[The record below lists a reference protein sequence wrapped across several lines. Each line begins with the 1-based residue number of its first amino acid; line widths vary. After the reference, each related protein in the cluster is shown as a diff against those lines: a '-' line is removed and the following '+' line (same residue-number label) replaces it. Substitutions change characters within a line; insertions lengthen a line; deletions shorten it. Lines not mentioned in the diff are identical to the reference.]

1 MPQNNIV
8 SHTALR
14 IRIKNPVDEITVSN
28 ACQSNHLKKKKKS
41 KYFIENIHREQIL
54 DLNTGFHSSHMC
66 SHCTLS
72 KGAEN
77 PLYSV
82 YEMEETQPKV
92 QGVSWGPSCAFSEKS
107 EELEKIC
114 SEMTFQVS

>member
-1 MPQNNIV
+1 
-8 SHTALR
+8 
-14 IRIKNPVDEITVSN
+14 
-28 ACQSNHLKKKKKS
+28 
-41 KYFIENIHREQIL
+41 
-54 DLNTGFHSSHMC
+54 MC

-114 SEMTFQVS
+114 SEMTFQVSWGESKEKSQFVVSNPRSQKDFTV